1 VHIEQVMAV
10 HKVLVLGSGG
20 REHAIACKL
29 LESDNV
35 SQVFVCP
42 GNAGMTEL
50 HDISLICKQT
60 YKSVM

>member
-1 VHIEQVMAV
+1 MTDDVYVEQMMGA

-35 SQVFVCP
+35 SHVFVCP
-42 GNAGMTEL
+42 GNAGMAKL
-50 HDISLICKQT
+50 HNISLLCKH
-60 YKSVM
+60 S